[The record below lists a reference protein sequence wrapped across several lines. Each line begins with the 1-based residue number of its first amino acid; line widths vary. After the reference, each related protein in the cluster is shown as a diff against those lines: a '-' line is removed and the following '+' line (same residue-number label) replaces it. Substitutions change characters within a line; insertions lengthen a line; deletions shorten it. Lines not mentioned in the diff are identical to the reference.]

1 MRSGSPADNLDKDAC
16 STLIRILKTRTM
28 YATCVSAVFLCIVVI
43 DISTRVLTTTSP
55 ADPSVLSPRQ
65 YQHTDPDSGTQLVC
79 DKCPAGTHVSVHC
92 SPTAVR
98 ECSHCP
104 EGTFTRGENGVQK
117 CHPCRAP
124 CPAGFIEKATCTP
137 IQDRVCTCPPNSFL
151 FGDGGTECRPHSLC
165 PPGTRVKRR
174 GSETE
179 DVLCRPCTKGTFSA
193 VESSVV
199 KCRTHTDCQAQGL
212 VLLTPGTKETDNV
225 CGPPSSA
232 PISFSSSPVSTPILL
247 GPELAVLVQEP
258 MISSSTPSSSSL
270 TGPGLKGTYSH
281 SAAIQLRGNPGGED
295 HRAEGLFLSRS
306 GTPTQ
311 QNRDPPQTP
320 PLPADKQLMDLEHRQ
335 GQPNSDPV
343 PGPNKRTMEG
353 LEGAEVVRV
362 GTGISKVA
370 GQGSGGGGSGV
381 SSYYRPTRRGSPR
394 PSTHDHFDINE
405 HLPWMIVLL
414 LLLVLVVIVICSVK
428 RSSRVLKKG
437 PMDPSSIMEKA
448 IQKKPSVPPMQVK
461 EKWIYYS
468 NGQGVDILKL
478 VAAHVGTQWIDIY
491 QSLANATE
499 REVAAFSNGYSSEHE
514 RAYAA
519 LQHWTIRDSDANLAK
534 LINALHRQRRI
545 DVVEKIRRVMEDN
558 PQFDINQLMTSVN
571 VSQSLSPVHKPLESP
586 SSIGSNSGGSVGGG
600 SMGGASGMAVEQSP
614 VDRSKGFF
622 PDESE
627 PLLRC
632 DSTSSKDSALSRNGS
647 FITKEKK
654 DTVLRQVRLDPC
666 DLQPIFDDMLH
677 ILNPEELH
685 VIEEIP
691 AAEDKLDQLF
701 EIAGIKS
708 QEASQTLLDSVY
720 SHLPDLL

>member
-1 MRSGSPADNLDKDAC
+1 MGQSPALGGQTCCIHILTTISLRTINSFGVCTKDC
-16 STLIRILKTRTM
+16 LI
-28 YATCVSAVFLCIVVI
+28 SSSQFLCTVVA
-43 DISTRVLTTTSP
+43 DISARVLTTTSP
-55 ADPSVLSPRQ
+55 DDQPILSSRH
-65 YQHTDPDSGTQLVC
+65 YQHTDRDSGTQLVC
-79 DKCPAGTHVSVHC
+79 DKCPAGTYVSVHC

-98 ECSHCP
+98 ECSPCP
-104 EGTFTRGENGVQK
+104 QGTFTRRENGVEQ
-117 CHPCRAP
+117 CHRCRAP
-124 CPAGFIEKATCTP
+124 CPAGFLEKSACMAT
-137 IQDRVCTCPPNSFL
+137 QDRVCTCPPNSFL
-151 FGDGGTECRPHSLC
+151 SGDNGAECKPHSLC
-165 PPGTRVKRR
+165 PPGTRVKKR
-174 GSETE
+174 GSEME
-179 DVLCRPCTKGTFSA
+179 DVLCKPCTRGTFSD
-193 VESSVV
+193 VESSAL
-199 KCRTHTDCQAQGL
+199 KCRNHTDCQAQGL
-212 VLLTPGTKETDNV
+212 VLLTAGTRETDNV
-225 CGPPSSA
+225 CGPSSTA
-232 PISFSSSPVSTPILL
+232 SVYTTPK
-247 GPELAVLVQEP
+247 LAVPTEEP
-258 MISSSTPSSSSL
+258 WYSSTSPAPL
-270 TGPGLKGTYSH
+270 TGHAQKGES
-281 SAAIQLRGNPGGED
+281 GEA
-295 HRAEGLFLSRS
+295 HRAEGLLLSHP
-306 GTPTQ
+306 GTPT
-311 QNRDPPQTP
+311 
-320 PLPADKQLMDLEHRQ
+320 
-335 GQPNSDPV
+335 PNSDP
-343 PGPNKRTMEG
+343 PRTPLRQAPKQPMEHD
-353 LEGAEVVRV
+353 
-362 GTGISKVA
+362 
-370 GQGSGGGGSGV
+370 GGGI
-381 SSYYRPTRRGSPR
+381 SSYYRPSRRGSPR
-394 PSTHDHFDINE
+394 PSTHNHFDINE

-414 LLLVLVVIVICSVK
+414 LLLVLVVIVVCSVK

-437 PMDPSSIMEKA
+437 PMQDPSSIMEKA
-448 IQKKPSVPPMQVK
+448 IQKKPSAPPTQVR

-499 REVAAFSNGYSSEHE
+499 REVAAFSNGYSSDHE

-545 DVVEKIRRVMEDN
+545 DVVEKIRCVMEDN
-558 PQFDINQLMTSVN
+558 PQ
-571 VSQSLSPVHKPLESP
+571 VSYTHVLKSLRSSSESSPKSSP
-586 SSIGSNSGGSVGGG
+586 SPKNFC
-600 SMGGASGMAVEQSP
+600 GMEQSP
-614 VDRSKGFF
+614 VDRTKGFF

-701 EIAGIKS
+701 EIAGVKS

>member
-1 MRSGSPADNLDKDAC
+1 M
-16 STLIRILKTRTM
+16 
-28 YATCVSAVFLCIVVI
+28 CVSAVFLCTVVA
-43 DISTRVLTTTSP
+43 DISARVLTTTSP
-55 ADPSVLSPRQ
+55 DDQPVLSPRH
-65 YQHTDPDSGTQLVC
+65 YQHTDRDSGTQLVC
-79 DKCPAGTHVSVHC
+79 DKCPAGTYVSVHC
-92 SPTAVR
+92 SATAVR
-98 ECSHCP
+98 ECSPCP
-104 EGTFTRGENGVQK
+104 QGTFTRRENGVEQ
-117 CHPCRAP
+117 CHRCRPP
-124 CPAGFIEKATCTP
+124 CPAGFLEKTACTAT
-137 IQDRVCTCPPNSFL
+137 QDRVCTCPPNSFL
-151 FGDGGTECRPHSLC
+151 SGDNGTECKPHSLC
-165 PPGTRVKRR
+165 PPGTRVKKR

-179 DVLCRPCTKGTFSA
+179 DVLCKPCTKGTFSD
-193 VESSVV
+193 VESSAL
-199 KCRTHTDCQAQGL
+199 KCRNHTDCQAQGL
-212 VLLTPGTKETDNV
+212 LLLTAGTRETDNV
-225 CGPPSSA
+225 CGPSSTA
-232 PISFSSSPVSTPILL
+232 SVSTS
-247 GPELAVLVQEP
+247 PELVEP
-258 MISSSTPSSSSL
+258 AEEPWHCSTSPASL
-270 TGPGLKGTYSH
+270 TGHAQKGDH
-281 SAAIQLRGNPGGED
+281 RESAAIQLRQALDGD
-295 HRAEGLFLSRS
+295 AHIAEGLLISHPA
-306 GTPTQ
+306 TPTSPHG
-311 QNRDPPQTP
+311 DPPRTP
-320 PLPADKQLMDLEHRQ
+320 PRPAPKQPMEYEQQR
-335 GQPNSDPV
+335 GQQNSDPM
-343 PGPNKRTMEG
+343 PGPNKRAMEG
-353 LEGAEVVRV
+353 LEGAEVVRG

-370 GQGSGGGGSGV
+370 GQGGGGGGGV

-414 LLLVLVVIVICSVK
+414 LLLVLVVIVVCSVK

-437 PMDPSSIMEKA
+437 PMQDPSSIMEKA
-448 IQKKPSVPPMQVK
+448 IQKKPSAPPTQVR

-499 REVAAFSNGYSSEHE
+499 REVAAFSNGYSSDHE

-545 DVVEKIRRVMEDN
+545 DVVEKIRCVMEDN

-571 VSQSLSPVHKPLESP
+571 VSHSLSPIHKPLESP
-586 SSIGSNSGGSVGGG
+586 TSLGSNGGSSSSSGSVGRV
-600 SMGGASGMAVEQSP
+600 SGMEQSP
-614 VDRSKGFF
+614 VDRTKGFF

-701 EIAGIKS
+701 EIAGVKS

>member
-1 MRSGSPADNLDKDAC
+1 MMSA
-16 STLIRILKTRTM
+16 M
-28 YATCVSAVFLCIVVI
+28 CVSAVLLCTVVV
-43 DISTRVLTTTSP
+43 DISAHVLTTTSP
-55 ADPSVLSPRQ
+55 DDQSLLSPRH

-98 ECSHCP
+98 VCSRCP
-104 EGTFTRGENGVQK
+104 EGTFTRGENGMQK
-117 CHPCRAP
+117 CHPCRPP
-124 CPAGFIEKATCTP
+124 CPAGLIEKASCTP
-137 IQDRVCTCPPNSFL
+137 TQDRVCTCPPNSFL
-151 FGDGGTECRPHSLC
+151 FGEGGTECKPHSLC

-179 DVLCRPCTKGTFSA
+179 DVLCKPCTKGTFSD

-199 KCRTHTDCQAQGL
+199 KCRTHADCQAQGL

-225 CGPPSSA
+225 CGPPSIA
-232 PISFSSSPVSTPILL
+232 TSSPVSATTLL
-247 GPELAVLVQEP
+247 GPAQAVLVQEP
-258 MISSSTPSSSSL
+258 MSSSSTPSSL
-270 TGPGLKGTYSH
+270 LAGPADKGTYSQA
-281 SAAIQLRGNPGGED
+281 AAIQLRGNLGGED
-295 HRAEGLFLSRS
+295 HRGGGLFLSQPDAP
-306 GTPTQ
+306 TPP
-311 QNRDPPQTP
+311 NRDPPRTH
-320 PLPADKQLMDLEHRQ
+320 KQLMDLEHQ
-335 GQPNSDPV
+335 LGQPNSEPV
-343 PGPNKRTMEG
+343 PGPNKRAVEG

-362 GTGISKVA
+362 GTGVSKVA
-370 GQGSGGGGSGV
+370 GQGSGSGGGGV

-437 PMDPSSIMEKA
+437 PMQDPSSIMEKA
-448 IQKKPSVPPMQVK
+448 IQKKPSAPPTQVK

-468 NGQGVDILKL
+468 NGQGIDILKL
-478 VAAHVGTQWIDIY
+478 VAAQVGTQWIDIY
-491 QSLANATE
+491 QLLANATE
-499 REVAAFSNGYSSEHE
+499 REVAAFSNGYSSDHE

-534 LINALHRQRRI
+534 LINALHRHRRI
-545 DVVEKIRRVMEDN
+545 DVVEKIRCVMEDN

-571 VSQSLSPVHKPLESP
+571 VSQSLSPIHKPLESP
-586 SSIGSNSGGSVGGG
+586 SSVGSNSGGSSGG
-600 SMGGASGMAVEQSP
+600 SLGGASSMGVEQSP
-614 VDRSKGFF
+614 VDRTKGFF

-701 EIAGIKS
+701 EIAGVKS

>member
-1 MRSGSPADNLDKDAC
+1 MSAV
-16 STLIRILKTRTM
+16 
-28 YATCVSAVFLCIVVI
+28 CVSAVLLCTVVV
-43 DISTRVLTTTSP
+43 DISARVLTTTSP
-55 ADPSVLSPRQ
+55 AVQSILSPRH

-98 ECSHCP
+98 ECSRCP

-124 CPAGFIEKATCTP
+124 CPAGFVEKATCTP
-137 IQDRVCTCPPNSFL
+137 IQDRVCACPPNSFL
-151 FGDGGTECRPHSLC
+151 FGDGGSECKPHSLC

-174 GSETE
+174 GGETE
-179 DVLCRPCTKGTFSA
+179 DVLCKPCNKGTFSDA
-193 VESSVV
+193 ESSTA
-199 KCRTHTDCQAQGL
+199 KCRTHTDCRARGL
-212 VLLTPGTKETDNV
+212 VLLTPGTRETDNV
-225 CGPPSSA
+225 CGSPS
-232 PISFSSSPVSTPILL
+232 SSSPASTTTLL
-247 GPELAVLVQEP
+247 GLAQAGLVQEP
-258 MISSSTPSSSSL
+258 LTSSSSPSSPL
-270 TGPGLKGTYSH
+270 TGPAHKGTYH
-281 SAAIQLRGNPGGED
+281 QSAAIQLRGNPVGED
-295 HRAEGLFLSRS
+295 HRAEGLLLSRP
-306 GTPTQ
+306 GAPTPP
-311 QNRDPPQTP
+311 NRDPSRTP
-320 PLPADKQLMDLEHRQ
+320 PLTAHKQLIDLEHQ
-335 GQPNSDPV
+335 QFGQPNSDPV
-343 PGPNKRTMEG
+343 PGPNKGAVEG

-370 GQGSGGGGSGV
+370 GQGSGGVGV

-437 PMDPSSIMEKA
+437 PMQDPSSIVEKA
-448 IQKKPSVPPMQVK
+448 IQKKPSPPSQVK

-478 VAAHVGTQWIDIY
+478 VAAQVGTQWIDIY

-499 REVAAFSNGYSSEHE
+499 REVAAFSNGYSSDHE

-545 DVVEKIRRVMEDN
+545 DVVEKIRCVMEDN

-571 VSQSLSPVHKPLESP
+571 VSQSLSPIHKPLESP
-586 SSIGSNSGGSVGGG
+586 GSVGSGSNSGGSNSGGSVGG
-600 SMGGASGMAVEQSP
+600 ASVTGVEQSP
-614 VDRSKGFF
+614 VDRTKGFF

-691 AAEDKLDQLF
+691 AAEDRLDQLF
-701 EIAGIKS
+701 EIAGVKS